1 MKIDYLYRHKE
12 FKKVLEK
19 ELDRLIK
26 GEINQIRI
34 KNIPLDVFCEATG
47 CETNDFNG
55 WQFDWWGDFEYKG
68 YKFDVMGS
76 AWYGTVNVSLKG
88 YSCE

>member
-34 KNIPLDVFCEATG
+34 KNIPSDVFCEATG

-55 WQFDWWGDFEYKG
+55 WIWKICRAIWKKYN
-68 YKFDVMGS
+68 S
-76 AWYGTVNVSLKG
+76 I
-88 YSCE
+88 

>member
-34 KNIPLDVFCEATG
+34 KNIPSDVFCEATG

-55 WQFDWWGDFEYKG
+55 
-68 YKFDVMGS
+68 
-76 AWYGTVNVSLKG
+76 
-88 YSCE
+88 

>member
-19 ELDRLIK
+19 ELDKLIEGK
-26 GEINQIRI
+26 INQIRI
-34 KNIPLDVFCEATG
+34 KNIPSDVFCGATG

-55 WQFDWWGDFEYKG
+55 WQCDGGDISSIK
-68 YKFDVMGS
+68 DISS
-76 AWYGTVNVSLKG
+76 AFAVVLGMERLA
-88 YSCE
+88 

>member
-34 KNIPLDVFCEATG
+34 KNIPSDVFCEATG

-55 WQFDWWGDFEYKG
+55 WQCDWWDISSIK
-68 YKFDVMGS
+68 DISS
-76 AWYGTVNVSLKG
+76 AFAVAPGMERLA
-88 YSCE
+88 